1 MTAPDPKTPSTLT
14 AISRGAIGRCPRCGK
29 GSLLYRYLKIVDCCS
44 VCGEPYGHFRT
55 DDAAPWLTILVVGHI
70 TIPIVLIFEHSFKI
84 AMALAL
90 AIFAPDS
97 WTDLNSVAAMQGSH
111 CCRVVGDE
119 SRRFRKDLRRSDVAV
134 QLSAGSIV
142 GHSPGTGKAARRWIK
157 QLIHIGLRN
166 LLATS
171 QHIVLTRSQ
180 SFEPNW

>member
-1 MTAPDPKTPSTLT
+1 MTAPDPKTPSTLI

-90 AIFAPDS
+90 AIYLPLIAGLTLILLPRCKG
-97 WTDLNSVAAMQGSH
+97 VIAAVLWAMKAEGS
-111 CCRVVGDE
+111 E
-119 SRRFRKDLRRSDVAV
+119 K
-134 QLSAGSIV
+134 I
-142 GHSPGTGKAARRWIK
+142 
-157 QLIHIGLRN
+157 
-166 LLATS
+166 
-171 QHIVLTRSQ
+171 
-180 SFEPNW
+180 